1 MRYLLRL
8 AAIILCTAGVSGVA
22 LPPPV
27 AAQVF
32 TEPAKPAAKKSRKRA
47 PAVSPA
53 RRSTSQRAARAEVPA
68 APPPP
73 TFAEP
78 DAYCAANS
86 FAAGPGPELAAEIPL
101 WVTNGWKRA
110 SSNTQSTRAF
120 ALQWKCSGGKV
131 LACGTPIGR
140 DWCAKPADHVAPTQE
155 MAAYCADK
163 RKGTIPREITGNTF
177 AVWVCK
183 SRKPALSGFRNDLDP
198 DGFLIDTWRDVT
210 PFSPENM
217 IGDVPKAYIA
227 NWAVP
232 VKVGVFGSMIRSG
245 NLTTDFNPTSTV
257 TTFSAMQIDGGLLG
271 MVIGTNVYYGESPGR
286 GVAPTGCEA
295 KLILS
300 DATMTSITVTERYL
314 LPQPR
319 CRKPETFV
327 LQARDG
333 QLLVNWMAKGKTK
346 PKRSEWVQ
354 AFQ

>member
-8 AAIILCTAGVSGVA
+8 AAIILCAAGISGVVT
-22 LPPPV
+22 PPPV

-32 TEPAKPAAKKSRKRA
+32 TEPAKPAAKKPRTRA
-47 PAVSPA
+47 PAATPA
-53 RRSTSQRAARAEVPA
+53 RRNSQRADRPVVA

-78 DAYCAANS
+78 DAYCAANP
-86 FAAGPGPELAAEIPL
+86 FAEGPGPELAAEIPQ
-101 WVTNGWKRA
+101 WVTSGWKRA
-110 SSNTQSTRAF
+110 SNNTQSTRPF
-120 ALQWKCSGGKV
+120 ALQWKCAGGKV
-131 LACGTPIGR
+131 LACGTPIGKA
-140 DWCAKPADHVAPTQE
+140 WCDKPADLAAPTQE
-155 MAAYCADK
+155 MTAYCSDK

-183 SRKPALSGFRNDLDP
+183 SRKPALSGFRNDLDT
-198 DGFLIDTWRDVT
+198 DGFLVDTWRDIT

-227 NWAVP
+227 NWAIP
-232 VKVGVFGSMIRSG
+232 VKLGVFDSMIRSG
-245 NLTTDFNPTSTV
+245 TLKSSSNPTSTV

-271 MVIGTNVYYGESPGR
+271 MVIGTNVYYGESPGQ

-300 DATMTSITVTERYL
+300 AATADSITVTERYL

-319 CRKPETFV
+319 CRNPETFV